1 MGNEYVLIEKDH
13 KQLDLAEM
21 SCEFELTMDDLDD
34 EVCISIKKLT
44 PEQLGEIAVKMIHAA
59 SYFVE
64 DARAFMDKYA
74 FLARKY

>member
-1 MGNEYVLIEKDH
+1 MGNSYELFKQGNKVLDID
-13 KQLDLAEM
+13 EM
-21 SCEFELTMDDLDD
+21 SCNFQLTLDD
-34 EVCISIKKLT
+34 PDNEVIVQLNNLT